1 MVILL
6 VVLGIILIIAGMF
19 WLFVFNI
26 RKRDIIEK
34 YANSSLLEYTD
45 EDIVPEEVAKK
56 FILDGIRTIFSKIL
70 LNTLLPSIVI
80 LCGMLAIVIASY
92 FGK

>member
-1 MVILL
+1 
-6 VVLGIILIIAGMF
+6 MF

-26 RKRDIIEK
+26 RKRDIIER
-34 YANSSLLEYTD
+34 YANSSLLEYRD
-45 EDIVPEEVAKK
+45 EDIIPEEVAKK

-70 LNTLLPSIVI
+70 LPSIVI